1 MEPVRRLRLTLPLL
15 VALSAV
21 AGWGQGQAVLV
32 DRSGSVKAY
41 YDSGLF
47 TEVGEKILG
56 SLDSSRPVQVYG
68 FGTEVTPVADLR
80 ALGQI
85 PYGANTH
92 LDRALERAIRDRHV
106 IAWMITDNI
115 QDRPQDPS
123 AGNTAVFYRTLR
135 GDAVQKVVIFPFL
148 QPSGLSGLAVYALLL
163 APEAD
168 AAFEGGIRA
177 FLEQTRSRYRTEALR
192 MKPLGRDTVEV
203 VLSDAG
209 GGKRPV
215 FDEGKPLRQ
224 VVEMRFRSR
233 FEHLR
238 IVDSQI
244 KPVQV
249 TPTFGPGSLLEPE
262 KREVEIRPDRVP
274 ELGPQEETGQ
284 VFRVDIDLGKVRLK
298 RDLVSLMKAAWGGKS
313 GEDVTL
319 KVPLAIQVPQE
330 NFRFRDNFLQVYHAP
345 TLEAAKASGKVY
357 GIGQLPILLS
367 DAATS
372 VVTEVPCSFRVN
384 YPWWPSVV
392 AVVALLVA
400 LVLLAGAAYGLVKML
415 RRCGRKKQWRVE
427 AFTEFNIPLEAS
439 VDREGRL
446 LVRGDELG
454 SIRGNRF
461 EPADGVRVVAG
472 APGGEILEGAVWT
485 LQTGRGVVKLGFRE
499 AGAEGPAPPGG
510 DEYVPDER

>member
-1 MEPVRRLRLTLPLL
+1 MESVRHLRITLPLL
-15 VALSAV
+15 AALSA
-21 AGWGQGQAVLV
+21 AAAWGQGQAVLV

-47 TEVGEKILG
+47 PEVGGKILS
-56 SLDSSRPVQVYG
+56 SLDSSRPVRIYG

-80 ALGQI
+80 ALGQV

-115 QDRPQDPS
+115 QDRPQDPT
-123 AGNTAVFYRTLR
+123 AGNTAVFYQTLR

-148 QPSGLSGLAVYALLL
+148 QPAGLSGLAVYALLL

-168 AAFEGGIRA
+168 AAFESGVRA

-209 GGKRPV
+209 GKRPV

-238 IVDSQI
+238 IVDSRI
-244 KPVQV
+244 RPVQV

-262 KREVEIRPDRVP
+262 KREVEIRPDRVTA
-274 ELGPQEETGQ
+274 LGPQEETGQ

-298 RDLVSLMKAAWGGKS
+298 RDLASVMKAAWGGKS

-319 KVPLAIQVPQE
+319 KVPLAIEVPQE

-384 YPWWPSVV
+384 YPWWPSVAAV
-392 AVVALLVA
+392 AALLLA
-400 LVLLAGAAYGLVKML
+400 LLLLAGAAYGLVKML
-415 RRCGRKKQWRVE
+415 RGGGRKKQWRVE
-427 AFTEFNIPLEAS
+427 AFSEFNIPLEAS
-439 VDREGRL
+439 VDGEGRI

-454 SIRGNRF
+454 SIRGNKF
-461 EPADGVRVVAG
+461 EPAGDVQVVAG
-472 APGGEILEGAVWT
+472 APGGEILDGAVWR

-499 AGAEGPAPPGG
+499 AGAEEPAPPGG
-510 DEYVPDER
+510 DDYVPEER

>member
-1 MEPVRRLRLTLPLL
+1 
-15 VALSAV
+15 
-21 AGWGQGQAVLV
+21 
-32 DRSGSVKAY
+32 
-41 YDSGLF
+41 
-47 TEVGEKILG
+47 
-56 SLDSSRPVQVYG
+56 
-68 FGTEVTPVADLR
+68 VTDLR

-85 PYGANTH
+85 PYGANTY

-115 QDRPQDPS
+115 QDRPQDPT
-123 AGNTAVFYRTLR
+123 AGNTAVFYQTLR

-148 QPSGLSGLAVYALLL
+148 QPPGLSGLAVYALLL

-168 AAFEGGIRA
+168 AAFEGEIRA
-177 FLEQTRSRYRTEALR
+177 FLEQTRNRYRTEALR
-192 MKPLGRDTVEV
+192 MKPLSRDTVEV
-203 VLSDAG
+203 VLRDAG

-215 FDEGKPLRQ
+215 FDEGKPIRQ
-224 VVEMRFRSR
+224 VIEMRFRSR

-238 IVDSQI
+238 IVDSRI

-262 KREVEIRPDRVP
+262 KREVEIRPDRVTA
-274 ELGPQEETGQ
+274 LGPQEETGQ

-298 RDLVSLMKAAWGGKS
+298 RDLMSIIKAAWGGKS

-319 KVPLAIQVPQE
+319 KIPLVIEVPQE
-330 NFRFRDNFLQVYHAP
+330 NFRFRDSFLQVYHAP

-392 AVVALLVA
+392 SVVVLF
-400 LVLLAGAAYGLVKML
+400 LVLLLLALAFSWLVKMWK
-415 RRCGRKKQWRVE
+415 RWFRKKQWRVE

-439 VDREGRL
+439 ADREGRI

-454 SIRGNRF
+454 SIRGNKF
-461 EPADGVRVVAG
+461 EPAGDVQVVAG
-472 APGGEILEGAVWT
+472 APGGEILEGALWT
-485 LQTGRGVVKLGFRE
+485 LQTSRGVVKLGFRE

-510 DEYVPDER
+510 DDYVPEER